1 MTSCAAPT
9 LVADPVDV
17 PTRRIVFFG
26 DSLTEGI
33 NGASYLRLLAERVR
47 AERAVAAVELVNAG
61 VGGDTVVN
69 LLRRMERAVV
79 AQAPDWVVVF
89 IGCNDC
95 MTWQVRR
102 SLLPAGVAARR
113 YFRRHKHVREAL
125 SPVRFRDGLRI
136 LVDALRERSAAD
148 IALCTPATIGES
160 LTARPWRRLDRYAEV
175 VRFVAAERGCD
186 LIDVHAAF
194 AEALASLPPRPR
206 LALLRGLRARALP
219 PADYEA
225 IARARGYRLVYD
237 GLHLTHAG
245 ADLVATTIFSW
256 LRRAADGARSNV
268 VACTCNTTEPD
279 STAG

>member
-9 LVADPVDV
+9 LAVDPVDV
-17 PTRRIVFFG
+17 PTIRVVFFG
-26 DSLTEGI
+26 DSLTEGT

-47 AERAVAAVELVNAG
+47 AEQALAAVELVNAG

-79 AQAPDWVVVF
+79 AQAPDGVVVF

-95 MTWQVRR
+95 ITWQVRR
-102 SLLPAGVAARR
+102 SLLPAGIASRR
-113 YFRRHKHVREAL
+113 YFRRHKDVRKAL
-125 SPVRFRDGLRI
+125 SPACFRDGLRM
-136 LVDALRERSAAD
+136 LVDALRERSPAC

-194 AEALASLPPRPR
+194 AQALASLPPRPR
-206 LALLRGLRARALP
+206 LAPLRGLRARALP

-225 IARARGYRLVYD
+225 IARARDYRFVYD

-245 ADLVATTIFSW
+245 ADLVAATMFAW
-256 LRRAADGARSNV
+256 LRRAADGGRSDV
-268 VACTCNTTEPD
+268 VACSSTTEPD
-279 STAG
+279 SAAG

>member
-1 MTSCAAPT
+1 M
-9 LVADPVDV
+9 ADPLDI
-17 PTRRIVFFG
+17 PTMRVVFFG
-26 DSLTEGI
+26 DSLTEGT

-47 AERAVAAVELVNAG
+47 AEQALAAVELVNAG

-69 LLRRMERAVV
+69 LLRRMKRAVV

-102 SLLPAGVAARR
+102 SLLPAGIASRR
-113 YFRRHKHVREAL
+113 YFRRHKDVREAL
-125 SPVRFRDGLRI
+125 SPVRFRDGLRM
-136 LVDALRERSAAD
+136 LVDALRERLAAR

-206 LALLRGLRARALP
+206 LAPLRGLRARALP
-219 PADYEA
+219 PGDYEA
-225 IARARGYRLVYD
+225 VARARGYRLVYD

-245 ADLVATTIFSW
+245 ADLVAATMFAW
-256 LRRAADGARSNV
+256 LRRAADGARSDV
-268 VACTCNTTEPD
+268 VACSSIIEPD